1 MKYCSYLCAMESSF
15 YHIPVLLQPAL
26 EGLNIR
32 RDGTYVD
39 VTLGGGGHS
48 RAILSQLQGGR
59 LFSFDQDADAIEK
72 CSALREEAPNG
83 NDWTLVRSNFRY
95 LHNWMRYYEVDGV
108 DGILADLGVSSHHL
122 DAAERGFSFRADA
135 PLDMRMNQ
143 SAQRSAADIINSY
156 TAEQLTSI
164 FRLYGELHQASRLAT
179 AIVRARA
186 NRQIETTLQLT
197 ELLTPLLGR
206 DREKKDLARAFQALR
221 IEVNGEM
228 EALRCMLTAA
238 VQLLRSGGRL
248 VVIAYHSLEDRMV
261 KNLMRSGNVEGQTEQ
276 DVFGR
281 CDVPFRLI
289 GKPVVADD
297 DELQRNPRSRSARMR
312 IAEKL

>member
-1 MKYCSYLCAMESSF
+1 MEPDN
-15 YHIPVLLQPAL
+15 YHIPVLLRPSL
-26 EGLNIR
+26 EGLNIK

-48 RAILSQLQGGR
+48 RALLAQLGTGGR

-72 CSALREEAPNG
+72 CERQREAEDSTDAE
-83 NDWTLVRSNFRY
+83 WTLVRSNFRY
-95 LHNWMRYYEVDGV
+95 LRNWMRYYDVDGV

-122 DAAERGFSFRADA
+122 DEASRGFSFRADA

-143 SAQRSAADIINSY
+143 SATMSAAEVVNRYSV
-156 TAEQLTSI
+156 EQLTSV

-179 AIVRARA
+179 AIVKARSTA
-186 NRQIETTLQLT
+186 PIETTFQLAQV
-197 ELLTPLLGR
+197 LTPLVGR

-228 EALRCMLTAA
+228 EALRSMLTAA
-238 VQLLRSGGRL
+238 VDLLRPGGRL

-261 KNLMRSGNVEGQTEQ
+261 KNLMRAGNVEGEVEQ
-276 DVFGR
+276 DEFGR
-281 CDVPFRLI
+281 SQAPYRLI
-289 GKPVVADD
+289 GKPIAAD
-297 DELQRNPRSRSARMR
+297 EEEIRCNPRSRSARLR
-312 IAEKL
+312 VAEKV

>member
-1 MKYCSYLCAMESSF
+1 MEPDN
-15 YHIPVLLQPAL
+15 YHIPVLLRPSL
-26 EGLNIR
+26 EGLNIK

-48 RAILSQLQGGR
+48 RALLAQLGTGGR

-72 CSALREEAPNG
+72 CERQREAEDSTDAE
-83 NDWTLVRSNFRY
+83 WTLVRSNFRY
-95 LHNWMRYYEVDGV
+95 LRNWMRYYDVDGV

-122 DAAERGFSFRADA
+122 DEASRGFSFRADA

-143 SAQRSAADIINSY
+143 SATMSAAEVVNRYSV
-156 TAEQLTSI
+156 EQLTSV

-179 AIVRARA
+179 AIVKARSTA
-186 NRQIETTLQLT
+186 PIETTFQLAQV
-197 ELLTPLLGR
+197 LTPLVSR

-228 EALRCMLTAA
+228 EALRSMLTAA
-238 VQLLRSGGRL
+238 VDLLRPGGRL

-261 KNLMRSGNVEGQTEQ
+261 KNLMRAGNVEGEVEQ

-281 CDVPFRLI
+281 SQAPFRLI
-289 GKPVVADD
+289 GKPIAAD
-297 DELQRNPRSRSARMR
+297 EEEIRCNPRSRSARLR
-312 IAEKL
+312 VAEKV

>member
-1 MKYCSYLCAMESSF
+1 MEPDI
-15 YHIPVLLQPAL
+15 YHIPVLLHPSL
-26 EGLNIR
+26 EGLNIK

-48 RAILSQLQGGR
+48 RALLAQLGTGGR

-72 CSALREEAPNG
+72 CERQREAEDSTDAE
-83 NDWTLVRSNFRY
+83 WTLVRSNFRY
-95 LHNWMRYYEVDGV
+95 LRNWMRYYDVDGV

-122 DAAERGFSFRADA
+122 DEASRGFSFRADA

-143 SAQRSAADIINSY
+143 SATMSAVEVVNRYSV
-156 TAEQLTSI
+156 EQLTSV
-164 FRLYGELHQASRLAT
+164 FRLYGELHQASRLAA
-179 AIVRARA
+179 AIVKARSTA
-186 NRQIETTLQLT
+186 PIETTFQLVQV
-197 ELLTPLLGR
+197 LTPLVGR

-228 EALRCMLTAA
+228 EALRSMLTAA
-238 VQLLRSGGRL
+238 VDLLRPGGRL

-261 KNLMRSGNVEGQTEQ
+261 KNLMRAGNVEGEVEQ

-281 CDVPFRLI
+281 SQAPFRLI
-289 GKPVVADD
+289 VKPIAAD
-297 DELQRNPRSRSARMR
+297 EEEIRCNPRSRSARLR
-312 IAEKL
+312 VAEKV